1 MLSTLCRPLHLI
13 VNHSSSLVKKLFSAF
28 RIPATIYRH
37 EIFECRVQPLI
48 GDLQCIY
55 CYFPLLHLI
64 GSPSL
69 GFPLGSTI
77 FLHFFGSIAIPIFC
91 SLSQPVLCS
100 TVALCPLQWVKDWH
114 KMENRVKYW
123 KYHTSRR
130 EEIMFPTVLKESDIH
145 LVKSAAPIVT
155 QTLVNISLWQRRE
168 LFCIVLY
175 FKVQLKAFNIKRTSD
190 PSLRPHCTYVSS
202 SNNY

>member
-1 MLSTLCRPLHLI
+1 MHLVYHCSPVMLSTLCRPLHLI

-100 TVALCPLQWVKDWH
+100 TVALCPLQWVKDWQ
-114 KMENRVKYW
+114 KNGEQ
-123 KYHTSRR
+123 S
-130 EEIMFPTVLKESDIH
+130 EILK
-145 LVKSAAPIVT
+145 
-155 QTLVNISLWQRRE
+155 ISHVPQRRNH
-168 LFCIVLY
+168 VSY
-175 FKVQLKAFNIKRTSD
+175 SFKGEWHTFS
-190 PSLRPHCTYVSS
+190 
-202 SNNY
+202 